1 MTSALQA
8 GPPHNAEITSTEP
21 YNPWKE
27 MGRQQSRNAISHAG
41 IARRL
46 DDARLQALPDRREAR
61 GKRIPHAALVY
72 ALAIGMLAAARS
84 LREVEELTAQLN
96 RRMRRKTRIGHRI
109 SDTKLRDELLSL
121 QAKSVRKCL
130 HRLVKA
136 EKTRGNLSPT
146 KLPFGVTAIDGKGLG
161 RVPTWGHPDIQETH
175 SSTDGP
181 FGLARVHRATLVSSK
196 ACVTIDQRPIP
207 GDTNEIGALPDFL
220 EELFA
225 TYRRMDLFEVI
236 VADAGNC
243 SMGVARQI
251 GQAGYGYFLR
261 IKGNHGELYAE
272 AQRQLGTGIPAE
284 FEWTFRE
291 RGARVRYRMWRT
303 DLEGGWLD
311 WESARQLIRVERVVD
326 NGDAAPAVGNRYY
339 VSNLQRGR
347 LKKATHWLELVK
359 CYWRCENEQHWTS
372 DVFFSEDARRT
383 PWTTDPEA
391 LYVASYLR
399 VIALNILA
407 VLRAACRREWTLEL
421 LPWKE
426 VLIRVALAFRGNV
439 EDLAFD

>member
-8 GPPHNAEITSTEP
+8 GPPYNAEIRQQKP
-21 YNPWKE
+21 YNPRKE
-27 MGRQQSRNAISHAG
+27 MGRQQNRNAVTHVGMI
-41 IARRL
+41 RRL
-46 DDARLQALPDRREAR
+46 EDARLRELPDQRAAR

-96 RRMRRKTRIGHRI
+96 RRVRKKTRIRERI

-121 QAKSVRKCL
+121 RTKSVRKCL

-136 EKTRGNLSPT
+136 EKTRGNLVPT
-146 KLPFGVTAIDGKGLG
+146 KLPFGVIAIDGKGLG
-161 RVPTWGHPDIQETH
+161 RVPTWSHPDIQETH
-175 SSTDGP
+175 SHTDGP
-181 FGLARVHRATLVSSK
+181 YGLARVHRATLVSSK
-196 ACVTIDQRPIP
+196 ACVTVDQRPIP

-220 EELFA
+220 RELFA
-225 TYRRMDLFEVI
+225 TYARMDLFEAI

-251 GQAGYGYFLR
+251 AKAGYGYFLR
-261 IKGNHGELYAE
+261 IKMNHGELYAE
-272 AQRQLGTGIPAE
+272 ARRQLEDRRLAE

-291 RGARVRYRMWRT
+291 RGARVTYRMWRV

-311 WESARQLIRVERVVD
+311 WESARQLVRVERVVD
-326 NGDAAPAVGNRYY
+326 HGDGTPTVGNRIY
-339 VSNLQRGR
+339 VTNLQRGR
-347 LKKATHWLELVK
+347 LKKSKHWLDLVK
-359 CYWRCENEQHWTS
+359 TYWRCENEQHWTS
-372 DVFFSEDARRT
+372 DVFFAEDARRT
-383 PWTTDPEA
+383 PWTTAPEA

-407 VLRAACRREWTLEL
+407 ILRAACRREWTLAL

-426 VLIRVALAFRGNV
+426 VLIRVALAFRGDV